1 MDSKY
6 SNILKILTKS
16 IDEQVGG
23 DVIRNIPK
31 IAKECQIIG
40 LHLEKYLKL
49 IKDPSLSRNDV
60 INIISKVGCNKVSFS
75 HNEATQIYRALTL
88 EPLKNLAKQ
97 TGGAA
102 AHSGLTARSPID
114 LIRHTFRED
123 GEEITGR
130 RSRDETGS
138 TPIDMTRIKIVS
150 PLDSGSGDTGNSTD
164 PSGDIGTG
172 DRGEG
177 GASKGDTGN
186 STDPSGDIGTGD
198 RGAGGASKGDTGNS
212 TDPSGDIGGIFM
224 RPENESDSDSGES
237 GVDESDDDDDGESVS
252 VVVVESRG
260 GGEEGD
266 SSLGPPPAATPPGV
280 PALGVPA
287 PGANVKESFFKNK
300 DASGNWL
307 EESGLEGEL
316 CLDNIPSIVL
326 SYITDKIGLSGV
338 STFKILDFLKC
349 QFKNTN
355 RKSFDFP
362 VNMKCD
368 WAYFILFS
376 MSIIPLGSLVANPL
390 ILLRAILNQHYFL
403 AIITIMTGLMNIFTL
418 NLVDI
423 GWIFKTFYF
432 LDSISQGNHYEKGEN
447 SWKALGIN
455 HTINTP
461 DRQNCFNIWEGGI
474 SAARK
479 ELGDS
484 LVYGATKDISG
495 ERVTITKSLNTSLG
509 KIPENW
515 WFFQDNKG
523 CVDGSGGTTA
533 PVAGVPPAPLAGNGG
548 GVGNNINADT
558 QGATPPGGGTNT
570 RRPAAPVAGGTPTGR
585 RPNDPVAPDV
595 TGASTLVS
603 GLSVSS
609 DIGAGP
615 SGAPPTDT
623 TGLHIGV
630 DDVTTLSSTLG
641 VTDATT
647 LVSGLSVS
655 SDIDI
660 DPSGLPPRDTT
671 TLDIDGG
678 TTLSSTPGVTDSV
691 SKLPIDIMRKYLM
704 KHIGTSLEER
714 IDAGGVL
721 KEHNPPA
728 EYHEDGT
735 HGGASGDNPDDGPS
749 GNLTLGNITG
759 DDSDL
764 VTGLLNCNGHTISI
778 NEIND
783 LRKTR
788 VEAQYKTAKL

>member
-1 MDSKY
+1 
-6 SNILKILTKS
+6 
-16 IDEQVGG
+16 
-23 DVIRNIPK
+23 
-31 IAKECQIIG
+31 
-40 LHLEKYLKL
+40 
-49 IKDPSLSRNDV
+49 
-60 INIISKVGCNKVSFS
+60 
-75 HNEATQIYRALTL
+75 
-88 EPLKNLAKQ
+88 
-97 TGGAA
+97 
-102 AHSGLTARSPID
+102 
-114 LIRHTFRED
+114 
-123 GEEITGR
+123 
-130 RSRDETGS
+130 
-138 TPIDMTRIKIVS
+138 
-150 PLDSGSGDTGNSTD
+150 
-164 PSGDIGTG
+164 
-172 DRGEG
+172 
-177 GASKGDTGN
+177 
-186 STDPSGDIGTGD
+186 
-198 RGAGGASKGDTGNS
+198 
-212 TDPSGDIGGIFM
+212 M
-224 RPENESDSDSGES
+224 RPENESDSDSSES

-252 VVVVESRG
+252 VVVVEPRG

-266 SSLGPPPAATPPGV
+266 SSLGPSPAATPPGV
-280 PALGVPA
+280 PTLGIPA
-287 PGANVKESFFKNK
+287 PGATVKESFFKNK
-300 DASGNWL
+300 DASGHWL

-316 CLDNIPSIVL
+316 CIDNIPSIVL

-390 ILLRAILNQHYFL
+390 ILLRALLNQHYFL

-484 LVYGATKDISG
+484 LVYGATKDVSG

-515 WFFQDNKG
+515 WFFQDNKS

-558 QGATPPGGGTNT
+558 QGAMPPGGGTNT
-570 RRPAAPVAGGTPTGR
+570 RRPSTTLSSTL
-585 RPNDPVAPDV
+585 DV

-609 DIGAGP
+609 DIGVGP
-615 SGAPPTDT
+615 SGLPPPSTIN
-623 TGLHIGV
+623 LAIGV
-630 DDVTTLSSTLG
+630 DDATTLSSTLDVTGASTLPSAPDVTG
-641 VTDATT
+641 V
-647 LVSGLSVS
+647 
-655 SDIDI
+655 
-660 DPSGLPPRDTT
+660 
-671 TLDIDGG
+671 
-678 TTLSSTPGVTDSV
+678 V
-691 SKLPIDIMRKYLM
+691 SKLPIDIMREFLKE
-704 KHIGTSLEER
+704 HIETSPIDD
-714 IDAGGVL
+714 IDAGGIL
-721 KEHNPPA
+721 EEHNAPT
-728 EYHEDGT
+728 EDNADNT
-735 HGGASGDNPDDGPS
+735 HGGDSDDNSDDGS
-749 GNLTLGNITG
+749 SSNLTLGNITTG
-759 DDSDL
+759 DSDL
-764 VTGLLNCNGHTISI
+764 VTGLLNCDGHKISI
-778 NEIND
+778 NEISD

-788 VEAQYKTAKL
+788 AGAQYKTAKL